1 MYEAKPP
8 ISKAKMTSI
17 TKGAIRAI
25 KFYKHVVQSVEKF
38 IQKCKPEYKIPG
50 LYVIDSIVRQS
61 RHQFGPDKDVFAPR
75 FAKNAQITFY
85 HLYKC
90 AEDEKSKVIRVLNLW
105 QKNNVFHSDA
115 IQPLFDMANPN
126 SDIYKSLDQQMK
138 TTGKIVVA
146 GGTPVKEERREGIKK
161 ERSEGGRESNGGGI
175 DGAALKQLQT
185 IQQFLKNPPPVQ
197 FNKKLLDFDYG
208 SDDDSE
214 GGAGGEPVLNQAA
227 LDAVKA
233 LLGNPTLLNHLK
245 ASGDIN
251 QQQIT
256 QLQQLLPQAA
266 IAGQQQLPP
275 PQHPPQP
282 SPQQFTIPGL
292 GGPPPNFNSAMAG
305 GPPPHFMGAPPPPGF
320 PPHMG
325 HGGPPGYP
333 SHPPPMMG
341 GFGPPPGFGP
351 PRQSPLEEGEH
362 AGDTDD
368 DVMMIDEIGGISGDK
383 RSRGGKER
391 RRSRDRRSRSRSGSR
406 GKKNKR
412 RRGDRSKSRSRSRDR
427 RGKRRSRSR
436 ERDREDKKRRQ
447 EDEKREIERMEERKK
462 KGLPPLKDGH
472 LTVCSTTL
480 WVGHLSKLVQQD
492 DLSDNFGTYG
502 EIVSI
507 DLIPPRGCAFVC
519 MNRRMDANRALKN
532 LNKFKLHG
540 KQITLAWAPGKG
552 MKDKQ
557 WKDYWDLD
565 LGCSYIP
572 IEKLDPQVNMMELEE
587 GGMFDEETMPDW
599 MRSMRGVAHRGS
611 MPPSGPAFPPHSDG
625 GVMPG
630 MGQMPPGMPGMGPPH
645 ELGGMPP
652 MPSMEGMHPPFG
664 LPPPGG
670 PPGLLGHPPG
680 LLPPPGA
687 PLIGGPGNLLLRP
700 GFPHP
705 GAPPMV
711 SGPPPGF
718 PGFDSTQPPPG
729 VRMPGPPGQMPGVL
743 GAPPGMPAGPPG
755 LLQSPRPAMAGPPGL
770 LGPPPGAAVP
780 MGAPGGQ
787 GPMDLEEQ
795 EFDERRDRGR
805 DRDRDRERGDRGHRD
820 RGERDGDRKSSGR
833 WEDRD
838 DRRDRDRGDRG
849 RDADR
854 GREERRGSSRFGR
867 DDDRGNNRRDSRWGR
882 DEERRDRDGDRNRRE
897 GRREERDGGEDVG
910 SRLQSMADGG
920 GPVSLLDMPDIPR
933 PEDMPGQE
941 KDRARSEG
949 DHNEKDPEREVTE
962 GSTGGAFPPFGSSGP
977 PFGSPGFAPPGF
989 EGPPGFGG
997 PRGFGGPQEGPQGFN
1012 GPPAFGSPGFDG
1024 QFRGRGGRG
1033 RGGWRGRG
1041 GPDSPFR
1048 GGPDMGFR
1056 GRGGPRGGRGGFG
1069 GPPGHWNEGA
1079 MEGGAPFGGPPGFGA
1094 SEAAF
1099 DNFEDG
1105 FRGRGRG
1112 RGRGGRGGWE
1122 DRGRGRG
1129 GFGGFGEW
1137 DQEGGGRGG
1146 RGKGLLDGDFGRGGG
1161 GGGAVGRGGFGEW
1174 NQDKEEKGE
1183 KEKDSDRDEKRE
1195 ERRRDRKSRWG
1206 AKDEDLEQGE
1216 QNREGVE
1223 VNGQEGEREGG
1234 LEAHDAPK
1242 TPPDDFV
1249 HNEAVE
1255 ANISNNESYV
1265 ETQDNLAHQGMEEN
1279 APDNGVSEAAQVYPD
1294 PHQGSDSFEQNQSK
1308 PDIAEPIH
1316 QINQGTPEPA
1326 QEAAWSEPSNQ
1337 EPFGVNESESSNQP
1351 QHEPEDSYNQPMHC
1365 EASDIS
1371 NNQSDMP
1378 VESEPISN
1386 QPAYDLLGDLGAV
1399 VAPSF
1404 NQHSE
1409 GGEGAE

>member
-1 MYEAKPP
+1 M
-8 ISKAKMTSI
+8 
-17 TKGAIRAI
+17 
-25 KFYKHVVQSVEKF
+25 
-38 IQKCKPEYKIPG
+38 
-50 LYVIDSIVRQS
+50 IDSIVRQS

-90 AEDEKSKVIRVLNLW
+90 AEEEKSKVIRVLNLW

-115 IQPLFDMANPN
+115 IQPLFDMANPQ
-126 SDIYKSLDQQMK
+126 SEIYKSLDQQMK

-146 GGTPVKEERREGIKK
+146 GSTPVKEERREIKH

-266 IAGQQQLPP
+266 TAGQQLQP

-292 GGPPPNFNSAMAG
+292 GGPPPPNFNNPMG
-305 GPPPHFMGAPPPPGF
+305 GGPHFMGAPPPGF
-320 PPHMG
+320 PPHMA

-368 DVMMIDEIGGISGDK
+368 DVMMIDEIGVGGDK
-383 RSRGGKER
+383 RNRGGKER

-436 ERDREDKKRRQ
+436 ERDRDDKKRRQ
-447 EDEKREIERMEERKK
+447 EDEKKEVERMEERKK

-532 LNKFKLHG
+532 LNKFRLHG
-540 KQITLAWAPGKG
+540 KPITLAWAPGKG

-565 LGCSYIP
+565 LGSSYIP

-599 MRSMRGVAHRGS
+599 MRSMRGVANRGS
-611 MPPSGPAFPPHSDG
+611 IPPQGPGFPPHSDG
-625 GVMPG
+625 GGMPG
-630 MGQMPPGMPGMGPPH
+630 MGQLPPGMPGMGPPH
-645 ELGGMPP
+645 EMGGMPP
-652 MPSMEGMHPPFG
+652 MPPMEGMHPQFG

-687 PLIGGPGNLLLRP
+687 PLLGAPGGPNLLLRP

-705 GAPPMV
+705 GAPMV

-718 PGFDSTQPPPG
+718 PGFDSSQPPPG
-729 VRMPGPPGQMPGVL
+729 VRMPGPGPLPGVL
-743 GAPPGMPAGPPG
+743 GAPPGMPGGPPG
-755 LLQSPRPAMAGPPGL
+755 LLQSPRPALAGPPGL

-780 MGAPGGQ
+780 GGAPGGP

-795 EFDERRDRGR
+795 DGREHEDRRDRGR
-805 DRDRDRERGDRGHRD
+805 DRDRDRDRRD
-820 RGERDGDRKSSGR
+820 RSERDGDRRSGGR
-833 WEDRD
+833 WEERD
-838 DRRDRDRGDRG
+838 DRRDRGDRG
-849 RDADR
+849 RDGER
-854 GREERRGSSRFGR
+854 GRDDRRGSSRFGR
-867 DDDRGNNRRDSRWGR
+867 DDDRGNKRDSRWGR
-882 DEERRDRDGDRNRRE
+882 DEERRDRDGGDRNRRE
-897 GRREERDGGEDVG
+897 GRRDERDGGEDVG
-910 SRLQSMADGG
+910 SRLQSMAEGG

-933 PEDMPGQE
+933 PEDMPGQD

-949 DHNEKDPEREVTE
+949 EHNENEPEREGAE
-962 GSTGGAFPPFGSSGP
+962 GTPGGPFPPFGAGGP
-977 PFGSPGFAPPGF
+977 PFGSPGFGPPGF
-989 EGPPGFGG
+989 EGPPAFGG
-997 PRGFGGPQEGPQGFN
+997 PRGFGGPQD
-1012 GPPAFGSPGFDG
+1012 GPPFGGPAGGFGSPGFDG
-1024 QFRGRGGRG
+1024 PFRGRGGRG

-1041 GPDSPFR
+1041 GPDGPFR
-1048 GGPDMGFR
+1048 GGPEMGFR

-1069 GPPGHWNEGA
+1069 GPPGHWNEGP
-1079 MEGGAPFGGPPGFGA
+1079 MEGAPPFGGPPGFGGN
-1094 SEAAF
+1094 EAGF
-1099 DNFEDG
+1099 DNFDDG

-1112 RGRGGRGGWE
+1112 RGRGARGGWE
-1122 DRGRGRG
+1122 ERGRGGRG

-1137 DQEGGGRGG
+1137 DQEGGRGGARGRGG
-1146 RGKGLLDGDFGRGGG
+1146 LSDGEFGRGGG
-1161 GGGAVGRGGFGEW
+1161 SVARGGFGEW
-1174 NQDKEEKGE
+1174 NQDREEKGE
-1183 KEKDSDRDEKRE
+1183 KEKESGDKDEKRE

-1206 AKDEDLEQGE
+1206 AKDEERDQGE
-1216 QNREGVE
+1216 QNREGGQ
-1223 VNGQEGEREGG
+1223 VNGQGDRDDGG

-1242 TPPDDFV
+1242 TPPEEFD
-1249 HNEAVE
+1249 HNEASLPNV
-1255 ANISNNESYV
+1255 SNNEDFM
-1265 ETQDNLAHQGMEEN
+1265 ETQNNLAQHIEIVEN
-1279 APDNGVSEAAQVYPD
+1279 RAVDAVEVHAD
-1294 PHQGSDSFEQNQSK
+1294 THQGSENQDSFEQTQTK
-1308 PDIAEPIH
+1308 PDISEPIH
-1316 QINQGTPEPA
+1316 QANQDTLEAA
-1326 QEAAWSEPSNQ
+1326 QEPAWSEPSNQ

-1351 QHEPEDSYNQPMHC
+1351 LYEPEHSTNQQPPC
-1365 EASDIS
+1365 ESGDTSINQSEAST
-1371 NNQSDMP
+1371 NQTD
-1378 VESEPISN
+1378 VAQSEPTSN

-1399 VAPSF
+1399 VAPTF
-1404 NQHSE
+1404 NQPSSE
-1409 GGEGAE
+1409 GGEDGE

>member
-1 MYEAKPP
+1 MEAVQSFNQEMTSLYEVKPP

-90 AEDEKSKVIRVLNLW
+90 SEEEKSKVIRVLNLW

-115 IQPLFDMANPN
+115 IQPLFDMANPQ
-126 SDIYKSLDQQMK
+126 SEIYKKLDHQMK
-138 TTGKIVVA
+138 TTGKIA
-146 GGTPVKEERREGIKK
+146 LSEGTPVKEDRKEGKHERVD
-161 ERSEGGRESNGGGI
+161 GGRDSNGGI
-175 DGAALKQLQT
+175 DSAALKQLQT

-245 ASGDIN
+245 ANGDIN

-256 QLQQLLPQAA
+256 QLQQLLPQA
-266 IAGQQQLPP
+266 IPTGQPPQQQLPP
-275 PQHPPQP
+275 PPQP
-282 SPQQFTIPGL
+282 ASQQFTIPGL
-292 GGPPPNFNSAMAG
+292 GGPQATNFSTPIGG
-305 GPPPHFMGAPPPPGF
+305 GPQFMGAPPPGF
-320 PPHMG
+320 PPHMAPV
-325 HGGPPGYP
+325 HGGAPGYP
-333 SHPPPMMG
+333 AHPPPMMG
-341 GFGPPPGFGP
+341 GFGPPPGYGP

-368 DVMMIDEIGGISGDK
+368 DVMMIDEVGVGVDK
-383 RSRGGKER
+383 RSRGGKDR

-406 GKKNKR
+406 GKRSKR

-447 EDEKREIERMEERKK
+447 EDEKREIEKMEERKK
-462 KGLPPLKDGH
+462 KGLPPLKEGH

-480 WVGHLSKLVQQD
+480 WVGHLSKLVQED

-532 LNKFKLHG
+532 LNKFKLQG
-540 KQITLAWAPGKG
+540 KPITLAWAPGKG

-599 MRSMRGVAHRGS
+599 MRSMRGVSHRAS
-611 MPPSGPAFPPHSDG
+611 LPPPGQGFPTHADPG
-625 GVMPG
+625 LPG
-630 MGQMPPGMPGMGPPH
+630 MGQLPPTLPGMGPPQ

-652 MPSMEGMHPPFG
+652 MPPMDGIHPPFG
-664 LPPPGG
+664 LPPPNG

-687 PLIGGPGNLLLRP
+687 PLLGAPAGPNLLLRP

-705 GAPPMV
+705 GAPMV

-718 PGFDSTQPPPG
+718 PGFDSSQPPPT
-729 VRMPGPPGQMPGVL
+729 VRMQGPGALAGVI
-743 GAPPGMPAGPPG
+743 GAPPGMPATAG
-755 LLQSPRPAMAGPPGL
+755 LLQSPRPTLSGPPGL
-770 LGPPPGAAVP
+770 LGPPPNTSGV
-780 MGAPGGQ
+780 APPTGPPIGQ

-795 EFDERRDRGR
+795 GDPGREHDDRRDRGR
-805 DRDRDRERGDRGHRD
+805 DRDRDRDRD
-820 RGERDGDRKSSGR
+820 RRDRDGDRRSGGR

-838 DRRDRDRGDRG
+838 DRRDRDRGRDERG
-849 RDADR
+849 RDD
-854 GREERRGSSRFGR
+854 RRGSGRFGR
-867 DDDRGNNRRDSRWGR
+867 DDDRGNRRDSRWGR
-882 DEERRDRDGDRNRRE
+882 DEDRRDRDGGRRDGRRGSGRFGRDDDRGNRRDSRW
-897 GRREERDGGEDVG
+897 GRDEDRRDRDGGRRDGRRDDREMDDVG
-910 SRLQSMADGG
+910 SRLQSLAEG

-933 PEDMPGQE
+933 PEDMPT
-941 KDRARSEG
+941 KKDDRARSEG
-949 DHNEKDPEREVTE
+949 EKTETDSEREGTE
-962 GSTGGAFPPFGSSGP
+962 NSKGQFPKFGNNGQSFGGPSGFGPS
-977 PFGSPGFAPPGF
+977 GF
-989 EGPPGFGG
+989 EGPPGFTGS
-997 PRGFGGPQEGPQGFN
+997 RGFGGAQD
-1012 GPPAFGSPGFDG
+1012 GPPFGGGPPGFGSPGFDG
-1024 QFRGRGGRG
+1024 PFRGRGGRG

-1041 GPDSPFR
+1041 GPDGPFR

-1056 GRGGPRGGRGGFG
+1056 GRGGPRGGRGSFG
-1069 GPPGHWNEGA
+1069 GSAGHWNDGSNESGP
-1079 MEGGAPFGGPPGFGA
+1079 PFGSFGGNDGGFEG
-1094 SEAAF
+1094 F
-1099 DNFEDG
+1099 DDG
-1105 FRGRGRG
+1105 FRGRGRSRG
-1112 RGRGGRGGWE
+1112 RGRGGWE
-1122 DRGRGRG
+1122 ERGRGRG

-1137 DQEGGGRGG
+1137 DQEGNRSSGRG
-1146 RGKGLLDGDFGRGGG
+1146 RGGLLDGEFNRGG
-1161 GGGAVGRGGFGEW
+1161 GRGGFGEW
-1174 NQDKEEKGE
+1174 NKNKEDKERES
-1183 KEKDSDRDEKRE
+1183 EKDERRE
-1195 ERRRDRKSRWG
+1195 DRRRDRKSRWG
-1206 AKDEDLEQGE
+1206 AKESESDQQEVGIESEEANGHHNKEDA
-1216 QNREGVE
+1216 
-1223 VNGQEGEREGG
+1223 G
-1234 LEAHDAPK
+1234 LQAHDAPK
-1242 TPPDDFV
+1242 TPPDEYGHDDSFG
-1249 HNEAVE
+1249 
-1255 ANISNNESYV
+1255 INNEIPVDADNNV
-1265 ETQDNLAHQGMEEN
+1265 ERIATIASDATGSQEAENVELGLAQHHQSTPEI
-1279 APDNGVSEAAQVYPD
+1279 PD
-1294 PHQGSDSFEQNQSK
+1294 PVSV
-1308 PDIAEPIH
+1308 
-1316 QINQGTPEPA
+1316 T
-1326 QEAAWSEPSNQ
+1326 
-1337 EPFGVNESESSNQP
+1337 ESSNVVPYDTSDSIDVQP
-1351 QHEPEDSYNQPMHC
+1351 TSECSKTSADESV
-1365 EASDIS
+1365 
-1371 NNQSDMP
+1371 NNCAEQSDT
-1378 VESEPISN
+1378 VSE
-1386 QPAYDLLGDLGAV
+1386 QPAYDLLGDLGAA
-1399 VAPSF
+1399 VAPPPQET
-1404 NQHSE
+1404 NSE
-1409 GGEGAE
+1409 STD

>member
-1 MYEAKPP
+1 MMEAVQSFNQEMTSLYEVKTP

-25 KFYKHVVQSVEKF
+25 KIYKHVVQSVEKF

-90 AEDEKSKVIRVLNLW
+90 SEEEKSKVIRVLNLW

-115 IQPLFDMANPN
+115 IQPLFDMANPQ
-126 SDIYKSLDQQMK
+126 SEIYKSLDQQMK

-146 GGTPVKEERREGIKK
+146 GSTPVKEERREAKK
-161 ERSEGGRESNGGGI
+161 ERSESGRDNGGI

-214 GGAGGEPVLNQAA
+214 GGGSGEPVLNQAA

-256 QLQQLLPQAA
+256 QLQQLLPQAVPPA
-266 IAGQQQLPP
+266 QQQPV
-275 PQHPPQP
+275 QQPPQP

-292 GGPPPNFNSAMAG
+292 GGPPPPNFNNPMG
-305 GPPPHFMGAPPPPGF
+305 GGGGSHFMGAPPPGF
-320 PPHMG
+320 PPHMQ

-333 SHPPPMMG
+333 SHPPPMG

-368 DVMMIDEIGGISGDK
+368 DVMMIDEIGVGGDK
-383 RSRGGKER
+383 RNRGGKDR

-412 RRGDRSKSRSRSRDR
+412 RRGERSKSRSRSRDR

-447 EDEKREIERMEERKK
+447 EDEKRELERMEERKK
-462 KGLPPLKDGH
+462 KGLPPIKDGH

-480 WVGHLSKLVQQD
+480 WVGHLSKLVQED

-532 LNKFKLHG
+532 LNKFRLHG

-611 MPPSGPAFPPHSDG
+611 IPPPGQQFPPQSEG
-625 GVMPG
+625 GMPG
-630 MGQMPPGMPGMGPPH
+630 MGQLPPGITGMAPPPH
-645 ELGGMPP
+645 EMGGMPP
-652 MPSMEGMHPPFG
+652 MPPMEGIHPPFG

-680 LLPPPGA
+680 LLPPPGGPLLGA
-687 PLIGGPGNLLLRP
+687 PGGPNLLLRP

-705 GAPPMV
+705 GPPMV

-718 PGFDSTQPPPG
+718 PGFDSSQPPPG
-729 VRMPGPPGQMPGVL
+729 GRMQGPGPMPGVL
-743 GAPPGMPAGPPG
+743 GAPPGMPGGPPG
-755 LLQSPRPAMAGPPGL
+755 LLQSPRPPLGGPPGL
-770 LGPPPGAAVP
+770 LGPPPGAPVG
-780 MGAPGGQ
+780 GAPVGQGQGQ
-787 GPMDLEEQ
+787 GPMDLEDQ
-795 EFDERRDRGR
+795 DGREFEDRRDRGR
-805 DRDRDRERGDRGHRD
+805 DRDRDRDRD
-820 RGERDGDRKSSGR
+820 RRDRDRDGDRRSGGR

-838 DRRDRDRGDRG
+838 DRRDRGRDDRG
-849 RDADR
+849 RDD
-854 GREERRGSSRFGR
+854 RRGSSRFGR
-867 DDDRGNNRRDSRWGR
+867 DDDRGHRRDSRWGR
-882 DEERRDRDGDRNRRE
+882 DDDRRDRDGADRGRRD
-897 GRREERDGGEDVG
+897 GRREDRDGEDVS
-910 SRLQSMADGG
+910 SRLQSMAEGGGPG

-941 KDRARSEG
+941 KDSARSEG
-949 DHNEKDPEREVTE
+949 DHAKEPEKERE
-962 GSTGGAFPPFGSSGP
+962 GADGASGGPFPPFGGNGGP
-977 PFGSPGFAPPGF
+977 PFGSPGF
-989 EGPPGFGG
+989 GPPGFDQAPGFGG
-997 PRGFGGPQEGPQGFN
+997 QRGGFGGPKD
-1012 GPPAFGSPGFDG
+1012 GPPFGGPPGFGSPGFDG
-1024 QFRGRGGRG
+1024 PFRGRGGRG

-1041 GPDSPFR
+1041 GPDGSFR

-1069 GPPGHWNEGA
+1069 GPPGHWNDGPMEGA
-1079 MEGGAPFGGPPGFGA
+1079 SFGGPPGFGGN
-1094 SEAAF
+1094 EGGF
-1099 DNFEDG
+1099 DNFDDG

-1112 RGRGGRGGWE
+1112 RGG
-1122 DRGRGRG
+1122 
-1129 GFGGFGEW
+1129 
-1137 DQEGGGRGG
+1137 
-1146 RGKGLLDGDFGRGGG
+1146 
-1161 GGGAVGRGGFGEW
+1161 
-1174 NQDKEEKGE
+1174 
-1183 KEKDSDRDEKRE
+1183 
-1195 ERRRDRKSRWG
+1195 
-1206 AKDEDLEQGE
+1206 
-1216 QNREGVE
+1216 
-1223 VNGQEGEREGG
+1223 
-1234 LEAHDAPK
+1234 
-1242 TPPDDFV
+1242 
-1249 HNEAVE
+1249 
-1255 ANISNNESYV
+1255 
-1265 ETQDNLAHQGMEEN
+1265 
-1279 APDNGVSEAAQVYPD
+1279 
-1294 PHQGSDSFEQNQSK
+1294 
-1308 PDIAEPIH
+1308 
-1316 QINQGTPEPA
+1316 
-1326 QEAAWSEPSNQ
+1326 
-1337 EPFGVNESESSNQP
+1337 
-1351 QHEPEDSYNQPMHC
+1351 
-1365 EASDIS
+1365 
-1371 NNQSDMP
+1371 
-1378 VESEPISN
+1378 
-1386 QPAYDLLGDLGAV
+1386 
-1399 VAPSF
+1399 
-1404 NQHSE
+1404 
-1409 GGEGAE
+1409 